1 MGTSSPFGGPKG
13 TGSLLPPWAEPA
25 AEDVSSQPLDSG
37 GNAESASENNKPSQE
52 NASTAR
58 QQDNQDNTVPSVSW
72 GDAKNTF
79 TRYVGSVNRSSGRT
93 GGSRGAFSSFVKAQG
108 GSRRATRASSSGRS
122 TTQRVG
128 QVFSS
133 IISKGAEA
141 AIKDIG
147 LAEFVGVDA
156 QTLLSKLVDYIAP
169 VGVLLEESVARSA
182 ALDLLA
188 ELFERYNVEEKG
200 LAALDSL
207 TPDILKS
214 VLLSYVGKYVYTR
227 VLEVLSKN
235 SEHHPVETLI
245 RVERD
250 IKDYITATVKYDFK
264 QVDVL
269 KIDWEGTQGRDMVN
283 RIYEEAYTLLEKSL

>member
-1 MGTSSPFGGPKG
+1 MGTSSPYGGPKG
-13 TGSLLPPWAEPA
+13 TGSLLPPWADSA
-25 AEDVSSQPLDSG
+25 AEDTSSQHSNV
-37 GNAESASENNKPSQE
+37 GNNVEATSENNQPRQE
-52 NASTAR
+52 HPQSEN
-58 QQDNQDNTVPSVSW
+58 QQDNTTQSVSW
-72 GDAKNTF
+72 GDAKSTF
-79 TRYVGSVNRSSGRT
+79 TRYASSINQNSGNSGNPRT
-93 GGSRGAFSSFVKAQG
+93 IFSSFVKAQG
-108 GSRRATRASSSGRS
+108 GSRHASRASSSGRS

-133 IISKGAEA
+133 VISKGAEA

-147 LAEFVGVDA
+147 LAEFVGADA

-214 VLLSYVGKYVYTR
+214 VLISYVGKYVYTR
-227 VLEVLSKN
+227 VLEALSKN

-250 IKDYITATVKYDFK
+250 IKDYITATVK
-264 QVDVL
+264 
-269 KIDWEGTQGRDMVN
+269 
-283 RIYEEAYTLLEKSL
+283 